1 MRARNHKRKT
11 WYDYRSSVNH
21 VKEFIMRRR
30 EFLKVSAAGS
40 SLIALDGLLPNFI
53 GRTAAQAPTA
63 ERAGARDTILVV
75 VQLTGGNDG
84 LNTVI
89 PFNDPAYARH
99 RPTLRQTNY
108 HRLND
113 RVAFHSSMNGLHSL
127 LQDNALCVVQGVG
140 YPNPSQSH
148 FRSMDI
154 WQAASTAAELNEGW
168 VGRALR
174 HIPAAASFHLAN
186 NNEAAPLALTGAPA
200 RVPSIATLDDFQ
212 LRLEATNAADRR
224 QQRDLLDRVSQPAT
238 SQPSLL
244 DFVQRT
250 AVQTYASS
258 RRLQEIGRNYQPL
271 FNYPVSALGNHLRL
285 AAQLIDA
292 GLGARLFYVTLAG
305 FDTHAGQAGPH
316 ANLLRD
322 LSDSIN
328 AFYRDLAARG
338 HGNRVLIMTFSE
350 FGRRAR
356 ENGSRGTDH
365 GSGAPMI
372 LVGGRVK
379 AGVVGAHPSLTDLDD
394 GNLRHHTDFR
404 QVYAAVLDQWLGV
417 PSRQILGRGFQP
429 VDLLR

>member
-1 MRARNHKRKT
+1 
-11 WYDYRSSVNH
+11 
-21 VKEFIMRRR
+21 MRRR
-30 EFLKVSAAGS
+30 EFLKFTAVGS
-40 SLIALDGLLPNFI
+40 SLVAFDGILPNFL
-53 GRTAAQAPTA
+53 GRTAAQAPAA

-89 PFNDPAYARH
+89 PFNDADYARL

-108 HRLND
+108 HRIND
-113 RVAFHSSMNGLHSL
+113 RVALHSSMNGLHSL
-127 LQDNALCVVQGVG
+127 LQDNAVCVVQGVG

-154 WQAASTAAELNEGW
+154 WQAASTERDLTEGW
-168 VGRALR
+168 VGKALR

-186 NNEAAPLALTGAPA
+186 QNEAAPLALTGAPA
-200 RVPSIATLDDFQ
+200 RVPSIGTLEDFQ
-212 LRLEATNAADRR
+212 LRIEASNAADRR
-224 QQRDLLDRVSQPAT
+224 QQRQLLDRVSQPAD

-258 RRLQEIGRNYQPL
+258 RRLQEIGRNYQPRAT
-271 FNYPVSALGNHLRL
+271 YPQSALGNHLRL

-292 GLGARLFYVTLAG
+292 GLGARLFYVTLDG

-322 LSDSIN
+322 VSDSIT

-338 HGNRVLIMTFSE
+338 HQDRLLIMTFSE

-372 LVGGRVK
+372 LVGGRVRS
-379 AGVVGAHPSLTDLDD
+379 GVVGEHPSLSSLED

-404 QVYAAVLDQWLGV
+404 QVYATILDRWLGV
-417 PSRQILGRGFQP
+417 PSRQVLGQEYRA
-429 VDLLR
+429 VDVLRA